1 MFGRFMNNYF
11 YGKSGK
17 GDYTRED
24 LPETRTQLFWETL
37 RTRFSGLMR
46 LNLLY
51 MLAWLPALLVIGYHV
66 LMLYSATV
74 NLADLQSQVD
84 AGTLA
89 AADYVTQ
96 QALYVDG
103 VKAVALRALLFL
115 IPALA
120 VTGPF
125 TTGISLVTRNWARDE
140 HAFLWSDYKDA
151 VKENWKQG
159 LATST
164 ITGFVP
170 MLMYVCWV
178 FYGQM
183 AQTSSLYV
191 IPQVLTLLLG
201 LVWMMSLMFTYPM
214 MVTYRLRYRD
224 VLRNSLLLTIGRLPA
239 TVGLKLL
246 SVVPALIAAVV
257 SYMTPYFQWAL
268 MICMLYYVF
277 LGFALSR
284 FVGASYTNAVFD
296 KYINVKIDGAPVN
309 RGLYVEPE
317 DDEDDESG
325 DGGAPQ
331 A

>member
-1 MFGRFMNNYF
+1 
-11 YGKSGK
+11 
-17 GDYTRED
+17 
-24 LPETRTQLFWETL
+24 
-37 RTRFSGLMR
+37 
-46 LNLLY
+46 
-51 MLAWLPALLVIGYHV
+51 
-66 LMLYSATV
+66 
-74 NLADLQSQVD
+74 
-84 AGTLA
+84 
-89 AADYVTQ
+89 
-96 QALYVDG
+96 
-103 VKAVALRALLFL
+103 
-115 IPALA
+115 
-120 VTGPF
+120 
-125 TTGISLVTRNWARDE
+125 
-140 HAFLWSDYKDA
+140 

-183 AQTSSLYV
+183 AQNSSLYI

-201 LVWMMSLMFTYPM
+201 LCWMMSLMFTYPM

-268 MICMLYYVF
+268 MICILYYVF

-317 DDEDDESG
+317 DDEDDEPG
-325 DGGAPQ
+325 DGGA
-331 A
+331 ASGVSLLSL